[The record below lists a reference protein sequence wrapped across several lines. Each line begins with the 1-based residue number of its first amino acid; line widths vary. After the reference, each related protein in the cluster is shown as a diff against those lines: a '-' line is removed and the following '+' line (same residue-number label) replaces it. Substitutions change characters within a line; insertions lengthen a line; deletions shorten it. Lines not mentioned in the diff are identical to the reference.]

1 MTNLTF
7 HVYDSANNVVKHN
20 LNVKE
25 LEDSIYEK
33 YPMLK
38 LYVDEKGWNEIEDN
52 EIKAIARYIELVETQ
67 KVSV

>member
-25 LEDSIYEK
+25 LEDNIQDKKIDLTKHEVV
-33 YPMLK
+33 P
-38 LYVDEKGWNEIEDN
+38 VWEEPTQDIEPS
-52 EIKAIARYIELVETQ
+52 Y
-67 KVSV
+67 

>member
-1 MTNLTF
+1 MTA
-7 HVYDSANNVVKHN
+7 SAIK
-20 LNVKE
+20 
-25 LEDSIYEK
+25 DSIYEK

-67 KVSV
+67 KASV